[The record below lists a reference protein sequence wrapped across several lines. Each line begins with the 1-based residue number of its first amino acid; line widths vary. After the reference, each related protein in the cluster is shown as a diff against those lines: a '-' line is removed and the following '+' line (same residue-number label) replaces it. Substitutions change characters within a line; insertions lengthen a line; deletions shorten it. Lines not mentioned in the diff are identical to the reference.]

1 MVYKKTVIICSII
14 AFLIVAVIVAINI
27 KKFKDEE
34 YVAEENTQG
43 SYQNEIEDQN
53 LTQNE
58 LPVENTILEEE
69 TIEEN
74 QTNTENTTVNEIT
87 QNEYQGEEEETGIAE
102 EVEENKDEKALN
114 LVKQDWGEDDTVYY
128 TIDNQSNS
136 IYYISV
142 RSKSTTAT
150 LAEYEVD
157 VNQGTA
163 KMK

>member
-14 AFLIVAVIVAINI
+14 AFLIVVVIVSINI

-74 QTNTENTTVNEIT
+74 QANTENTAVNEIT
-87 QNEYQGEEEETGIAE
+87 QNEYQGEEEETGITE
-102 EVEENKDEKALN
+102 EAEENKDEKALN

>member
-34 YVAEENTQG
+34 YIAEENTQG

-74 QTNTENTTVNEIT
+74 QTNTENTTVNDIT
-87 QNEYQGEEEETGIAE
+87 QNEYQGEEEETGITE
-102 EVEENKDEKALN
+102 EAEENKDEKALN

>member
-34 YVAEENTQG
+34 YIAEENTQG

-87 QNEYQGEEEETGIAE
+87 QNEYQGEEEETGITE
-102 EVEENKDEKALN
+102 EAEENKDEKALN